1 MAENSA
7 EEEKQRLVDG
17 EEVPEKRNDKRD
29 GTRLVA
35 GLQPIAAIFS
45 CHPVAYRFG

>member
-17 EEVPEKRNDKRD
+17 EEVPEKRNDKKD
-29 GTRLVA
+29 GTRLAVFNNP
-35 GLQPIAAIFS
+35 L
-45 CHPVAYRFG
+45 YLN